1 MTIYVVLFWTST
13 IILELRESSRHLQL
27 QTESEQIGNLNLLV
41 GSHLLGN
48 IHLAHST
55 DVIAEHQLSFHF
67 RHIEESSQHH
77 IVLTHIFVERLQIH
91 LRVLPYSHL
100 LLQRCSIVII
110 GWSTPEFRSHTL
122 TELQHRFTIYIEI
135 IYHTRLLAYG
145 NRHSLCA
152 DLHIRVGFLH
162 LHTACLL
169 HLTLL
174 GWRSSNSRNR
184 RFGKLI
190 IADDKL
196 LASHHLAL
204 VYQRLCAIACKS
216 KVKNNL
222 LLCMLRFSL
231 SHRILQFITLDQ
243 FGSLRSNTLCFRNLN
258 CSQFHTIGINRSYQ
272 VQVID
277 ILEEVLVVN
286 LESTIHSIQV
296 LDPYILMIVLN
307 LVSMRIQTAVWSN
320 DTITVEV
327 IVTCRIAA
335 VISTISKDFLTGDRT
350 LVTNALIYEVPDIAT
365 LILRILTDEVPIFLE
380 TTFRITHSMSIFA
393 LDVWFN
399 TITLAIFLTL
409 LVVDIHR
416 TVNISLAVITATL
429 ILNRTGLVERFHP
442 VIGFFEVDAVTT
454 LITQTPYDD
463 RRVIDK
469 TFHITFIAFDVSLEI
484 LRELSE

>member
-1 MTIYVVLFWTST
+1 
-13 IILELRESSRHLQL
+13 
-27 QTESEQIGNLNLLV
+27 
-41 GSHLLGN
+41 
-48 IHLAHST
+48 
-55 DVIAEHQLSFHF
+55 
-67 RHIEESSQHH
+67 
-77 IVLTHIFVERLQIH
+77 
-91 LRVLPYSHL
+91 
-100 LLQRCSIVII
+100 
-110 GWSTPEFRSHTL
+110 
-122 TELQHRFTIYIEI
+122 
-135 IYHTRLLAYG
+135 
-145 NRHSLCA
+145 
-152 DLHIRVGFLH
+152 
-162 LHTACLL
+162 
-169 HLTLL
+169 
-174 GWRSSNSRNR
+174 
-184 RFGKLI
+184 
-190 IADDKL
+190 
-196 LASHHLAL
+196 
-204 VYQRLCAIACKS
+204 
-216 KVKNNL
+216 
-222 LLCMLRFSL
+222 MLRFSL
-231 SHRILQFITLDQ
+231 SHRILQFITLNQ
-243 FGSLRSNTLCFRNLN
+243 LGNLRSYALGFRNLN
-258 CSQFHTIGINRSYQ
+258 CSQFHTIGINRSCQ

-277 ILEEVLVVN
+277 IPEEVLVVN

-296 LDPYILMIVLN
+296 LNPYILMIVLN

-442 VIGFFEVDAVTT
+442 VIGLFEVDAVTT

-469 TFHITFIAFDVSLEI
+469 TFHITFIALDVSLEI